1 MITFLRSQCRLE
13 DEPNNKVLHV
23 HTWPGHAMLSTRQ
36 VEATYCLSC
45 RDGQQVDFLASDI
58 SWRKTMLFYHRLNQ
72 NKNSIGVG
80 DRL

>member
-1 MITFLRSQCRLE
+1 MITFLRSQYRLE

-36 VEATYCLSC
+36 VEATYYLSC

-72 NKNSIGVG
+72 NKISIGVG